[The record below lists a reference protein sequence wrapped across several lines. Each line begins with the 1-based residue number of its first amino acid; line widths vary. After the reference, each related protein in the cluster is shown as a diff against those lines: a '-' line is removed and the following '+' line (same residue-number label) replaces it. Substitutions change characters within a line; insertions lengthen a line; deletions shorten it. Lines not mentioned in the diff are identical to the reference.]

1 LTIRLAH
8 LSDPHFGCEN
18 GDAVEAVVAAVTTFV
33 PDLTI
38 ISGDLTS
45 GGRTHEF
52 EAARAWLARLPQ
64 PLIITPGNHDVPYW
78 NLPLRLFAPFVR
90 YSRYLEQ
97 ALETAVDLPGLAVRS
112 LNTARGAQPRL
123 DWSKGAI
130 NLAAVRQ
137 AAAELGAAPRA
148 LKVLVCHHPL
158 VEMRNAVVSGG
169 VHRGSAAA
177 GILAGAGVDLVLT
190 GHVHNPF
197 AFKIRFPEEPCYAI
211 GAGTLSL
218 RTRGTPAGFSI
229 IVADAE
235 TVRMT
240 ALGWTGANFEP
251 VMRWSAPRHG
261 SAQAGADRCELQ
273 IGASSKNSA
282 VT

>member
-1 LTIRLAH
+1 MTIRLAH

-18 GDAVEAVVAAVTTFV
+18 GDAVEAAVAAVTGFA

-45 GGRTHEF
+45 GGRAHEF
-52 EAARAWLARLPQ
+52 EAARAWLDRLPQ
-64 PLIITPGNHDVPYW
+64 PRIITPGNHDVPYW
-78 NLPLRLFAPFVR
+78 NLPLRLFAPFAR
-90 YSRYLEQ
+90 YKRYLGP

-130 NLAAVRQ
+130 NLAAVRT
-137 AAAELGAAPRA
+137 AAAELSADSKA

-177 GILAGAGVDLVLT
+177 GILAAAGVDLILT

-197 AFKIRFPEEPCYAI
+197 AFKIRFPEELSYAI

-235 TVRMT
+235 TIRMT

-251 VMRWSAPRHG
+251 FMRWTAPRHAFCG
-261 SAQAGADRCELQ
+261 VGVVLT
-273 IGASSKNSA
+273 ASS
-282 VT
+282 